1 MSEIVHFSI
10 NFTAAKIILNKFFN
24 VSSADVEDQHEE
36 ATIPEENETVQTMT
50 AKNDCD
56 NEDLVDVQTIN
67 VSSES
72 ENEEVDDESV
82 LIESQVLNVKSA
94 DATITKENPTVETEI
109 VKNDSI
115 NEDVLKND
123 VTGEECKEEDE
134 QEHEDNLNLES
145 IENIYIME
153 KYSKEKFTCPVCE
166 KEFKNQLYYREHF
179 KSHKYGKKHKC
190 RKCDS
195 TFYMKSHLNNH
206 EKFTCKHASTKLA
219 CPECD
224 KEFRAPQ
231 ALRYH
236 MVLHEQPERGAGGS
250 YNTKDMR
257 YSDEIKQ
264 EALELLKKYSKA
276 ETAKMLKVTYSAITN
291 WANSGKKSFKCSRC
305 GKKLCDS
312 TRLKKHER
320 YACKGVK

>member
-1 MSEIVHFSI
+1 
-10 NFTAAKIILNKFFN
+10 
-24 VSSADVEDQHEE
+24 
-36 ATIPEENETVQTMT
+36 
-50 AKNDCD
+50 
-56 NEDLVDVQTIN
+56 
-67 VSSES
+67 
-72 ENEEVDDESV
+72 
-82 LIESQVLNVKSA
+82 
-94 DATITKENPTVETEI
+94 
-109 VKNDSI
+109 
-115 NEDVLKND
+115 
-123 VTGEECKEEDE
+123 
-134 QEHEDNLNLES
+134 
-145 IENIYIME
+145 
-153 KYSKEKFTCPVCE
+153 
-166 KEFKNQLYYREHF
+166 
-179 KSHKYGKKHKC
+179 
-190 RKCDS
+190 
-195 TFYMKSHLNNH
+195 MKSHLNNH

-250 YNTKDMR
+250 YNAKDTR

-320 YACKGVK
+320 YACKGVKYVEKNKNGDGKYACSQCNLQTPLMSNLEEHIKSYHGREKYPCDQCDQIFNLKGSLRHHRIYRHIGINTKGRTYL